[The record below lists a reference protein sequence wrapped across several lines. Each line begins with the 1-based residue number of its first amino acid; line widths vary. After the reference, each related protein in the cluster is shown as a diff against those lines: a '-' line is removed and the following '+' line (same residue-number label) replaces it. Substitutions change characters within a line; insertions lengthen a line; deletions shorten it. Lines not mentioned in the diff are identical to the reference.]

1 MIYAHR
7 SFEIRAVITPAA
19 RACIDGS
26 PPASPSLGLSRQEH
40 WSGFPMFSIDFAAP
54 NLYPPLP
61 GTKALISPHHFFQE
75 ISLPTPLF
83 SFLKSHT
90 LVLSF
95 QARNMTMRVRRP
107 LQGTLRRKIRPYAT
121 QSKKVKTTRKPNC
134 FPCSCARK
142 KLNQSRKRC
151 QNMRRDQRRRQ
162 NPKRR

>member
-1 MIYAHR
+1 MSTEVPRLCESKMIP
-7 SFEIRAVITPAA
+7 TK
-19 RACIDGS
+19 
-26 PPASPSLGLSRQEH
+26 L
-40 WSGFPMFSIDFAAP
+40 PMFSIDLAAP

-107 LQGTLRRKIRPYAT
+107 LQGSLRKKIRPYAT
-121 QSKKVKTTRKPNC
+121 QSKKVKSSRKPNY
-134 FPCSCARK
+134 FLRSCARK
-142 KLNQSRKRC
+142 KLNQSRKRY
-151 QNMRRDQRRRQ
+151 QNMRQDQRRRQ